1 MARCEKQN
9 GQSNQAALAAPRGR
23 QAFASEETQSQCQ
36 RGLKSLLFACL
47 LILTSLAVS
56 LEEAGVGGGSQ
67 SQLRSQTIVTQELCR
82 TPSLKGQ
89 M

>member
-1 MARCEKQN
+1 MKWSE
-9 GQSNQAALAAPRGR
+9 QSGTLAAPRGR
-23 QAFASEETQSQCQ
+23 QGFASEEIQSQCQ

-47 LILTSLAVS
+47 FVLTSLAFS

-67 SQLRSQTIVTQELCR
+67 SQLRPQTIETQELCC

-89 M
+89 V